1 MSWAWSYCS
10 ALPEVSINSLA
21 LNVPDNT
28 CNVVDESFSLFN
40 TPDLQEFCECCIC
53 VAININE
60 VVSQFVEK
68 RQAYDSGALIV
79 LDCHEDD
86 ANVRCGG
93 KLSGQG

>member
-1 MSWAWSYCS
+1 M
-10 ALPEVSINSLA
+10 
-21 LNVPDNT
+21 PDNT
-28 CNVVDESFSLFN
+28 CNVLDESFSLFK
-40 TPDLQEFCECCIC
+40 TPDLQEVCECCIC

-68 RQAYDSGALIV
+68 RQAHDSGDLIV

-86 ANVRCGG
+86 INVRCGA